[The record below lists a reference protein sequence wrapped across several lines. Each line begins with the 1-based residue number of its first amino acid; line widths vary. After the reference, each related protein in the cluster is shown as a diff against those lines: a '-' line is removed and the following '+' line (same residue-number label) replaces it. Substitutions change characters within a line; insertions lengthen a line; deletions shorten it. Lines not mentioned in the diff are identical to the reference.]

1 MFFVIV
7 WECVRLLVEKF
18 GFFFRIIFF
27 FIFSV
32 IFILFYGLDGESF
45 NFSGDF
51 SEGVVMWI
59 LFVVI

>member
-32 IFILFYGLDGESF
+32 IFILFYGDGESF

-51 SEGVVMWI
+51 GEGVVMWI